1 MTTPAAERLAVFDR
15 SPPALAEAVAQKNV
29 VVFCGAGISMAPPAA
44 VPNWAGFNEALFRE
58 IKVRAAALPMLPP
71 ACAKIIASLTVI
83 GGTNA
88 REQVVPTEGFSDAVA
103 DLLLSQEYFPA
114 LQVLDGEHP
123 NANHEALA
131 QLAKRGVLR
140 AIATTNFDTLIE
152 RALRDEAVEFRRFI
166 SQEDYNLVRA
176 QQSAALDLYKVHG
189 SADVADSLT
198 DTATQKF
205 RGLPLYVRMKLAELF
220 RRHHVLVLGFSGGD
234 LKFGEDYF
242 GFAQVMAESEGV
254 TWVVRPPRTLA
265 KRSSRRAC
273 TKCSRA
279 RLNARLSS

>member
-1 MTTPAAERLAVFDR
+1 MSAMQSASSFRAMTTPAAGRFAVFDR
-15 SPPALAEAVAQKNV
+15 VPPALAEAVARKNL
-29 VVFCGAGISMAPPAA
+29 VVFCGAGISLAPPAA

-58 IKVRAAALPMLPP
+58 IKTRAAALPMLST
-71 ACAKIIASLTVI
+71 AGAKIIANLTVI
-83 GGTNA
+83 GGPTG

-123 NANHEALA
+123 NANHQALA

-152 RALRDEAVEFRRFI
+152 RALGDEAVEFRRFVL
-166 SQEDYNLVRA
+166 QEDYNLVSA
-176 QQSAALDLYKVHG
+176 QQSGALDLYKVHG

-205 RGLPLYVRMKLAELF
+205 RGLPLYVRM
-220 RRHHVLVLGFSGGD
+220 
-234 LKFGEDYF
+234 
-242 GFAQVMAESEGV
+242 
-254 TWVVRPPRTLA
+254 
-265 KRSSRRAC
+265 
-273 TKCSRA
+273 
-279 RLNARLSS
+279 